1 MKKFKNPF
9 KEDPEGLLSLALVV
23 FVIWFLY
30 WIFIPMF
37 CYDFK

>member
-1 MKKFKNPF
+1 MRKKIDAFIEK
-9 KEDPEGLLSLALVV
+9 DPELIPSLALVV

-37 CYDFK
+37 CYDF